1 MEQTGIS
8 SKEAWNWIYN
18 KPNNVLITYA
28 GPNTGFFEWWCAF
41 QRPLVN
47 LTDKELKVVASL
59 LRHRYELSKKIPD
72 QDILDKLTM
81 SREVAEEVIKDC
93 NMSKQH
99 LYVIMSGLKKKKVIT
114 ENGLIEPKLIPNI
127 RATDNGCFQYLL
139 LFKDPEFDPQ
149 KNNQSNEV

>member
-8 SKEAWNWIYN
+8 SKEAWDWRYN
-18 KPNNVLITYA
+18 KPNNVLITHA

-81 SREVAEEVIKDC
+81 SREVAEEVIR
-93 NMSKQH
+93 
-99 LYVIMSGLKKKKVIT
+99 KKKK
-114 ENGLIEPKLIPNI
+114 
-127 RATDNGCFQYLL
+127 
-139 LFKDPEFDPQ
+139 FKE
-149 KNNQSNEV
+149 